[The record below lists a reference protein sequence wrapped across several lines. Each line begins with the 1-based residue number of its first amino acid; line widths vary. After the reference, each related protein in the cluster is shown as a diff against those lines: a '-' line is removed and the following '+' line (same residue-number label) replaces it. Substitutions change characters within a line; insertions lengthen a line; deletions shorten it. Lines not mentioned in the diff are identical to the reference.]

1 MIVRLILGF
10 VQISII
16 SAMLEF
22 LYNLQVYD
30 FFVLLTFSG
39 IRYSY
44 HRFDQPLKNV
54 KKAFTVINTDKRN
67 SVSVPIRF

>member
-44 HRFDQPLKNV
+44 YHFDQPLKNV